1 MKKIFFPL
9 FIAFLFVVVNGCYKV
24 HHNFMVKGIWYIDGV
39 EIDGGSVNQM
49 GSILDNYEDGNG
61 IYKVYMLENGLLR
74 GEYYTYDTL
83 NYFITGQWALLE
95 HDQIYLKA
103 DQYIDGTFQ
112 IEVVNSK
119 KVILSTEK
127 NHVTF
132 FNIGDVKSVIRL
144 SRDEPGNYEDTRP

>member
-1 MKKIFFPL
+1 
-9 FIAFLFVVVNGCYKV
+9 
-24 HHNFMVKGIWYIDGV
+24 
-39 EIDGGSVNQM
+39 
-49 GSILDNYEDGNG
+49 
-61 IYKVYMLENGLLR
+61 MLENGLLR

-83 NYFITGQWALLE
+83 NYFITGQWEMLE

-103 DQYIDGTFQ
+103 DQYIDATFN

-144 SRDEPGNYEDTRP
+144 SRDEPGNYEDTRPQGLNVTNEKALDVAAPTLFFKKTTKFPLASLVKTSSTEPPIPPINVT